1 MIMKKMNANNERI
14 KRKYLTFLKQA
25 KGQNE
30 ASIDAVAKAI
40 SRFETYTQWKDFKA
54 FHFNQ
59 AIAFKVYLTNQKHHQ
74 TGEPLSVATMNG
86 TVRHMKAFIEWLSQE
101 TGYKSRI
108 KYSDAEYFNLSE
120 KEARTAKAKRKKPA
134 ATLEQLKHTLSV
146 MPNNTAIQK
155 RDRALLAF
163 TLLSGARDGAIASL
177 KLKHIDFNANTV
189 YQDARE
195 VKTKFSKTFTTC
207 FFPVGDDVREI
218 VFEWV
223 EYLKTECLFGNDD
236 PLFPKTK
243 MSQGCDNNFIAEGLS
258 REHWSS
264 AATIRKIFK
273 EAFSLAGLPSFNP
286 HSVRN
291 TLVGLAEKVCQT
303 PEELKAWSQNLGH
316 EGVLITLYS
325 YGEVQEGRQAEIFR
339 QLKEPRIRGGALAP
353 DVVEL
358 AKALA
363 KEMSLQKT
371 G

>member
-1 MIMKKMNANNERI
+1 MKKMNANNERI

-40 SRFETYTQWKDFKA
+40 SRFETYTKWKDFKA
-54 FHFNQ
+54 FHYEQ
-59 AIAFKVYLTNQKHHQ
+59 AIAFKVHLASQKHHQ
-74 TGEPLSVATMNG
+74 TGEPLSLATMNG
-86 TVRHMKAFIEWLSQE
+86 AVRHLKAFIEWLSQE

-120 KEARTAKAKRKKPA
+120 KEARTAKAKRNKPV

-146 MPNNTAIQK
+146 MPTNTVLQK

-163 TLLSGARDGAIASL
+163 TLLSGARDSAIASL

-195 VKTKFSKTFTTC
+195 VKTKFSKTLTTC

-223 EYLKTECLFGNDD
+223 RYLKTECLFGNDD

-243 MSQGCDNNFIAEGLS
+243 MSQGCDNNFAASGLS

-264 AATIRKIFK
+264 TAAIRKVFK
-273 EAFSLAGLPSFNP
+273 DAFLLAGLPSFNP
-286 HSVRN
+286 HSLRN
-291 TLVGLAEKVCQT
+291 TLANLGETICHT
-303 PEELKAWSQNLGH
+303 PEEFKAWSQNLGH
-316 EGVLITLYS
+316 EGVLTTFYS
-325 YGEVQEGRQAEIFR
+325 YGDVQESRQADIFK
-339 QLKEPRIRGGALAP
+339 QFKEPRTRVGVHSP
-353 DVVEL
+353 DVAEL

-363 KEMSLQKT
+363 KEMSLHKT
-371 G
+371 S